1 MEGHFECVVARTK
14 GKNLIC
20 IQDTSEYSYESHR
33 GILKEGTLGVI
44 SDDRSLGVR
53 VHPMLI
59 VDAEDE
65 FAYGFSSFEIINRVD
80 RRTDE
85 YEEAYK
91 RLPIEDKESY
101 RWLAAIQNT
110 KLLLNEAKSLTI
122 VSDRESDIY
131 QLWSRVPDS
140 KTHLLIRTSLKRIF
154 QDDNGNEFDPYNR
167 SNLIGQTK
175 ITIPKDYSRNRKGR
189 EAILEVFAH
198 KAWTKKPR
206 KLREQKDNSDPEK
219 VQVNVVV
226 AREIVSPTDNI
237 QDKIEWILLTD
248 IQTKTLK
255 EAESIISNYKARWN
269 IEQVFR
275 ITKKQG
281 FQLEDSQLET
291 AHALENL
298 IAMVF
303 IAAVRILQMVKS
315 RKDEKRPGLDL
326 FDKNEMILLTKINR
340 GLEGKTEKSRNQYKP
355 GSLAFA
361 IWVIAR
367 LGNWKP
373 QDRDPAGPIT
383 LLRGWI
389 TLDHYLRVNRIISG

>member
-1 MEGHFECVVARTK
+1 MEGHFESIVDRTK

-20 IQDTSEYSYESHR
+20 IQDTSEYCYEKHR
-33 GILKEGTLGVI
+33 GILKEGSLGVI

-53 VHPMLI
+53 VHPML
-59 VDAEDE
+59 VLDAEDE

-85 YEEAYK
+85 YEGAYM

-101 RWLAAIQNT
+101 RWLGAIQNT

-140 KTHLLIRTSLKRIF
+140 KTHLVIRTSLRRIF
-154 QDDNGNEFDPYNR
+154 QDDDGEELDPYNR

-175 ITIPKDYSRNRKGR
+175 ITIPKDYSRNLKGR
-189 EAILEVFAH
+189 EACLEVFVH
-198 KAWTKKPR
+198 KAWTKKPG
-206 KLREQKDNSDPEK
+206 KLRQQKNNSDAEK
-219 VQVNVVV
+219 VQVNIIV
-226 AREIVSPTDNI
+226 AREILGPTDNI
-237 QDKIEWILLTD
+237 QDRIEWNLLTD
-248 IQTKTLK
+248 IKAESLK
-255 EAESIISNYKARWN
+255 EAESVISNYKARWN

-315 RKDEKRPGLDL
+315 RKDENRPGLDL
-326 FDKNEMILLTKINR
+326 FDKNEMTLLAKINR
-340 GLEGKTEKSRNQYKP
+340 GMEGKADKSKNKYKP

-383 LLRGWI
+383 LLKGWI
-389 TLDHYLRVNRIISG
+389 TLQHYLQVNRILSG

>member
-1 MEGHFECVVARTK
+1 MIERTK
-14 GKNLIC
+14 GRDLIC
-20 IQDTSEYSYESHR
+20 IQDTSEYSYERHR

-65 FAYGFSSFEIINRVD
+65 FAYGFSSFEIINRID
-80 RRTDE
+80 RRIDE
-85 YEEAYK
+85 HEEAYK
-91 RLPIEDKESY
+91 RLPIEEKESY

-131 QLWSRVPDS
+131 ELWSRIPDS
-140 KTHLLIRTSLKRIF
+140 KTHLVIRTPLKRIF
-154 QDDNGNEFDPYNR
+154 YDDEGGEFDPYNR
-167 SNLIGQTK
+167 SNFVGHTK
-175 ITIPKDYSRNRKGR
+175 ITIPKNPSRNRKAR
-189 EAILEVFAH
+189 EATLEVFVH
-198 KAWTKKPR
+198 KAWTKKPK
-206 KLREQKDNSDPEK
+206 KLRKQKNNSDPEN
-219 VQVNVVV
+219 VQVNVIV
-226 AREIVSPTDNI
+226 AREIVGPTDNI
-237 QDKIEWILLTD
+237 QDRIEWILLTD
-248 IQTKTLK
+248 IETKTLK

-291 AHALENL
+291 GHALENL

-315 RKDEKRPGLDL
+315 RNDEKRPGLDL
-326 FDKNEMILLTKINR
+326 FGENEMALLTKING
-340 GLEGKTEKSRNQYKP
+340 GLEGKTTKSKNQYKP

-389 TLDHYLRVNRIISG
+389 TLDHYLQVNRIIYQDNMCA

>member
-1 MEGHFECVVARTK
+1 MEGHFESIVDRTK

-20 IQDTSEYSYESHR
+20 IQDTSEYCYEKHR
-33 GILKEGTLGVI
+33 GILKEGSLGVI

-53 VHPMLI
+53 VHPML
-59 VDAEDE
+59 VLDAEDE

-85 YEEAYK
+85 YEGAYM

-101 RWLAAIQNT
+101 RWLGAIQNT

-140 KTHLLIRTSLKRIF
+140 KTHLVIRTSLRRIF
-154 QDDNGNEFDPYNR
+154 QDDDGEELDPYNR

-175 ITIPKDYSRNRKGR
+175 ITIPKDYSRNLKGR
-189 EAILEVFAH
+189 EACLEVFVH
-198 KAWTKKPR
+198 KAWTKKPG
-206 KLREQKDNSDPEK
+206 KLRQQKNNSDAEK
-219 VQVNVVV
+219 VQVNIIV
-226 AREIVSPTDNI
+226 AREILGPTDNI
-237 QDKIEWILLTD
+237 QDRIEWNLLTD
-248 IQTKTLK
+248 IKAESLK
-255 EAESIISNYKARWN
+255 EAESVISNYKARWN

-315 RKDEKRPGLDL
+315 RKDENLPGLDL
-326 FDKNEMILLTKINR
+326 FDKNEMTLLAKINR
-340 GLEGKTEKSRNQYKP
+340 GMEGKADKSKNKYKP

-383 LLRGWI
+383 LLKGWI
-389 TLDHYLRVNRIISG
+389 TLQHYLQVNRILSG